1 MFTMPFEEAAALTF
15 GTIVLVP
22 FPFTDQ
28 TASKQRPAVV
38 VSTDA
43 YNAARPDTILMA
55 ITSQLRAS
63 SAGGGAYGE
72 VWLTQWQK
80 AGLLK
85 PSLVKPVIATLEQH
99 LIIRQLGTLADT
111 DAQALRTAIKKI
123 IE

>member
-72 VWLTQWQK
+72 VTSSSANSEPWLIQMPK
-80 AGLLK
+80 R
-85 PSLVKPVIATLEQH
+85 S
-99 LIIRQLGTLADT
+99 
-111 DAQALRTAIKKI
+111 ALQSRRSSNDGIKTFCD
-123 IE
+123 